1 MNMDF
6 ELPAELKV
14 IQAETRAFVDREI
27 RPLVPEIEKKKKYPI
42 EIVRR
47 MARQGIYRLLI
58 PKEYGGAYETVKA
71 LPICVAREELGR
83 GHNFAGASIATQG
96 LGSYPLVLA
105 GSPEIRKRFLPKVAS
120 GEVIPSF
127 ALTEPEAGS
136 DVGSLRT
143 TAIREGDSYRINGT
157 KCFASNAGIAQY
169 LVLFAKTD
177 PSLGTKGISAIV
189 VETGTPGYKVTKQM
203 EILAVDVVN
212 ELQFKDCLV
221 SCQNLLGEE
230 GKGFIIAMQTLDLLR
245 CSVGAHAV
253 GIAQEAFDLAL
264 AYAKKRVQFGKPI
277 AQHQAIQMKLANM
290 AVEINCGRL
299 LVYQGAL
306 AKDNG
311 RPDVTLK
318 SSMAK
323 YYCTEMAQRV
333 VDHAVQIHGGY
344 GVLMDD
350 FPLER
355 LYREVRAPRIYEGT
369 SEIQLII
376 IANQFVRE
384 KKK

>member
-1 MNMDF
+1 MDF
-6 ELPAELKV
+6 ELPLEEKKL
-14 IQAETRAFVDREI
+14 QEETRAFVDREI
-27 RPLVPEIEKKKKYPI
+27 RPLVPDIEKKKSDPI

-47 MARQGIYRLLI
+47 MARQGIYRLLV
-58 PKEYGGAYETVKA
+58 PKEFGGMYEKVRS

-105 GSPEIRKRFLPKVAS
+105 GSSEIRKRFLPGVAK
-120 GEVIPSF
+120 GEIIPAF

-136 DVGSLRT
+136 DAGSLRT
-143 TAIREGDSYRINGT
+143 AALREGDHYRINGT
-157 KCFASNAGIAQY
+157 KCFISNAGIAQY
-169 LVLFAKTD
+169 IVLLAKTD
-177 PSLGTKGISAIV
+177 PSLGTKGISAIL
-189 VETGTPGYKVTKQM
+189 VETGTPGYEVSRRM
-203 EILAVDVVN
+203 EVLAVDVVN

-221 SCQNLLGEE
+221 PRTNLLGEE
-230 GKGFIIAMQTLDLLR
+230 GKGFSVAMQTLDLLR

-264 AYAKKRVQFGKPI
+264 KYAKKRVQFGKPI
-277 AQHQAIQMKLANM
+277 AQHQAIQLKLANM
-290 AVEINCGRL
+290 IVEINCARL
-299 LVYQGAL
+299 LVYQAAL
-306 AKDNG
+306 SKDKG
-311 RPDVTLK
+311 QSDVTFK

-323 YYCTEMAQRV
+323 YYSTEMAQRV

-344 GVLMDD
+344 GVLVDD

-369 SEIQLII
+369 SEIQQMI
-376 IANQFVRE
+376 IANHFVRE
-384 KKK
+384 RKR

>member
-1 MNMDF
+1 MDF
-6 ELPAELKV
+6 ELPPAEKRL
-14 IQAETRAFVDREI
+14 QEETRAFVDREI
-27 RPLVPEIEKKKKYPI
+27 RPLVPDIEKKKSYPI

-47 MARQGIYRLLI
+47 MARQGIYRLLV
-58 PKEYGGAYETVKA
+58 PKEYGGMYEVVRS

-105 GSPEIRKRFLPKVAS
+105 GSLEMRKRLLPRVAS
-120 GEVIPSF
+120 GEIIPAF

-136 DVGSLRT
+136 DAGSLRT
-143 TAIREGDSYRINGT
+143 VALKEGDHYRINGT
-157 KCFASNAGIAQY
+157 KCFISNAGIANY
-169 LVLFAKTD
+169 IVLFAKTD

-189 VETGTPGYKVTKQM
+189 VETGTPGYEVSRQM
-203 EILAVDVVN
+203 EILAIDVVN
-212 ELQFKDCLV
+212 ELKFKECLV
-221 SCQNLLGEE
+221 PRENLLGEE
-230 GKGFIIAMQTLDLLR
+230 GKGFSVAMQTLDLLR

-264 AYAKKRVQFGKPI
+264 NYAKRRVQFGKPI
-277 AQHQAIQMKLANM
+277 AQHQAIQLKLANM
-290 AVEINCGRL
+290 IVEINCARL
-299 LVYQGAL
+299 LVYQAAL
-306 AKDNG
+306 AKDKG
-311 RPDVTLK
+311 QPDVTFK

-323 YYCTEMAQRV
+323 YYATEMAQRV
-333 VDHAVQIHGGY
+333 VDQAVQIYGGY
-344 GVLMDD
+344 GVLVDD

-369 SEIQLII
+369 SEIQQMI
-376 IANQFVRE
+376 IANHFIRE

>member
-1 MNMDF
+1 MNF
-6 ELPAELKV
+6 ELPPELKKL
-14 IQAETRAFVDREI
+14 QEETRSFVDREI
-27 RPLVPEIEKKKKYPI
+27 RPLVPDIEKRKKYPI
-42 EIVRR
+42 EIVKC
-47 MARQGIYRLLI
+47 MARQGIYRLLV
-58 PKEYGGAYETVKA
+58 PQEYGGLYETVRS

-105 GSPEIRKRFLPKVAS
+105 GSSELKKKFLPQIAS
-120 GEVIPSF
+120 GEIIPAF

-136 DVGSLRT
+136 DAGSLKT
-143 TAIREGDSYRINGT
+143 SALKEGDVYRLNGT
-157 KCFASNAGIAQY
+157 KCFISNAGIAHY
-169 LVLFAKTD
+169 IILFAKTD
-177 PSLGTKGISAIV
+177 PSLGTKGISAIL
-189 VETGTPGYKVTKQM
+189 VEKGTPGFEVTKQM

-212 ELQFKDCLV
+212 ELSFKDCLV
-221 SCQNLLGEE
+221 PRKNLIGEE
-230 GKGFIIAMQTLDLLR
+230 GRGFIIAMQTLDLLR

-264 AYAKKRVQFGKPI
+264 AYAKKRIQFGKPI

-290 AVEINCGRL
+290 IVEINCARL
-299 LVYQGAL
+299 LVYQAAL
-306 AKDNG
+306 AKDNNQ
-311 RPDVTLK
+311 PDVTFK

-323 YYCTEMAQRV
+323 YYATEMAQRV
-333 VDHAVQIHGGY
+333 VDQAVQIHGGY
-344 GVLMDD
+344 GVLVDD

-369 SEIQLII
+369 SEIQQLI
-376 IANQFVRE
+376 IANHFLKE

>member
-1 MNMDF
+1 MDF
-6 ELPAELKV
+6 ELPLEEKKL
-14 IQAETRAFVDREI
+14 QEETRAFVDREI
-27 RPLVPEIEKKKKYPI
+27 RPLVPDIEKKKTDPI

-47 MARQGIYRLLI
+47 MARQGIYRLLV
-58 PKEYGGAYETVKA
+58 PKEFGGMYEKVRS

-105 GSPEIRKRFLPKVAS
+105 GSSEIRKRFLPGVAK
-120 GEVIPSF
+120 GEIIPAF

-136 DVGSLRT
+136 DAGSLRT
-143 TAIREGDSYRINGT
+143 AALREGDHYRINGT
-157 KCFASNAGIAQY
+157 KCFISNAGIAQY
-169 LVLFAKTD
+169 IVLLAKTD
-177 PSLGTKGISAIV
+177 PSLGTKGISAIL
-189 VETGTPGYKVTKQM
+189 VETGTPGYEVSRRM

-221 SCQNLLGEE
+221 PRTNLLGEE
-230 GKGFIIAMQTLDLLR
+230 GKGFSVAMQTLDLLR

-264 AYAKKRVQFGKPI
+264 KYAKKRVQFGKPI
-277 AQHQAIQMKLANM
+277 AQHQAIQLKLANM
-290 AVEINCGRL
+290 IVEINCARL
-299 LVYQGAL
+299 LVYQAAL
-306 AKDNG
+306 AKDKG
-311 RPDVTLK
+311 QSDVTFK

-323 YYCTEMAQRV
+323 YYSTEMAQRV

-344 GVLMDD
+344 GVLVDD

-369 SEIQLII
+369 SEIQQMI
-376 IANQFVRE
+376 IANHFVRE
-384 KKK
+384 KKR

>member
-1 MNMDF
+1 MDF
-6 ELPAELKV
+6 ELPLELKKL
-14 IQAETRAFVDREI
+14 QEETRSFVDREI
-27 RPLVPEIEKKKKYPI
+27 RPLVPDIEKKKKYPI
-42 EIVRR
+42 EIVKC
-47 MARQGIYRLLI
+47 MARQGIYRLLV
-58 PKEYGGAYETVKA
+58 PQEYGGLYEKVRS

-105 GSPEIRKRFLPKVAS
+105 GSPELKKKFLPKIAS
-120 GEVIPSF
+120 GEIIPAF

-136 DVGSLRT
+136 DAGSLKT
-143 TAIREGDSYRINGT
+143 SALKEGDVYRINGT
-157 KCFASNAGIAQY
+157 KCFISNAGIAHY
-169 LVLFAKTD
+169 IILFAKTD
-177 PSLGTKGISAIV
+177 PSLGTKGISAIL
-189 VETGTPGYKVTKQM
+189 VEKGTPGFEVTKQM

-212 ELQFKDCLV
+212 ELSFKDCLV
-221 SCQNLLGEE
+221 PREHLLGEE
-230 GKGFIIAMQTLDLLR
+230 GRGFIIAMQTLDLLR

-264 AYAKKRVQFGKPI
+264 AYAKKRIQFGKPI

-290 AVEINCGRL
+290 IVEINCARL
-299 LVYQGAL
+299 LVYQAAL
-306 AKDNG
+306 AKDNNQ
-311 RPDVTLK
+311 PDVTFK

-323 YYCTEMAQRV
+323 YYATEMAQRV
-333 VDHAVQIHGGY
+333 VDQAVQIHGGY
-344 GVLMDD
+344 GVLVDD

-369 SEIQLII
+369 SEIQQLI
-376 IANQFVRE
+376 IANHFLKE

>member
-1 MNMDF
+1 MDF
-6 ELPAELKV
+6 DLPPELKKL
-14 IQAETRAFVDREI
+14 QEETRRFVDREI

-47 MARQGIYRLLI
+47 MARQGIYRLLV
-58 PKEYGGAYETVKA
+58 PKEYGGNDETVRS
-71 LPICVAREELGR
+71 LPICVVREELGR

-105 GSPEIRKRFLPKVAS
+105 GSPEIRQRFLPRVAS
-120 GEVIPSF
+120 GEIIPAF

-136 DVGSLRT
+136 DAGSLRT
-143 TAIREGDSYRINGT
+143 TALREGDSYRINGT
-157 KCFASNAGIAQY
+157 KCFISNAGIAQY
-169 LVLFAKTD
+169 IVLFAKTD

-189 VETGTPGYKVTKQM
+189 VETGTPGYEVSRQM
-203 EILAVDVVN
+203 EILAIDVVN

-221 SCQNLLGEE
+221 PLKNLLGEE
-230 GKGFIIAMQTLDLLR
+230 GRGFAIAMQTLDLLR

-277 AQHQAIQMKLANM
+277 AQHQAIQLKLANM
-290 AVEINCGRL
+290 IVEITCGRL
-299 LVYQGAL
+299 LVYQAAL
-306 AKDNG
+306 AKDRG
-311 RPDVTLK
+311 QPDVTFK

-333 VDHAVQIHGGY
+333 VDQAVQIHGGY
-344 GVLMDD
+344 GVLLDD

-369 SEIQLII
+369 SEIQQII
-376 IANQFVRE
+376 IANHLIRE
-384 KKK
+384 RKK